1 MSVQHT
7 PIDAPVKLLKGITHL
22 VNSTCEAQDL
32 NIIHK
37 ALLSVADAAKAQ
49 SAEIWSINKNDDNSY
64 WCQCRAIAV
73 ADKKLKKQ
81 DTAQQINFDLTFK
94 SRLSKIYS
102 GEIDR
107 LPLTASDTIFPI
119 IQNQNFIGFG
129 LLKNRTVQ
137 SLSQDD
143 STILS
148 EIFRILIDSYFNQN
162 AQHEN
167 GEETL
172 ELQQLHR
179 DKLLKT
185 TATLPIFSTRLTR
198 TILSSA

>member
-7 PIDAPVKLLKGITHL
+7 PIDAPVKLLKDITHL

-137 SLSQDD
+137 SLSQEGN
-143 STILS
+143 SSLCHYQS
-148 EIFRILIDSYFNQN
+148 FPHGVPSFP
-162 AQHEN
+162 
-167 GEETL
+167 L
-172 ELQQLHR
+172 E
-179 DKLLKT
+179 
-185 TATLPIFSTRLTR
+185 
-198 TILSSA
+198 SSAKMQKSIPPSFDTEPFVNHEGITKTAHI